1 MATTLEVRA
10 HWDDEAKVWWAESD
24 DVPGLVAEAATF
36 DQLVEN
42 VREVTPDLLELNGVK
57 VEGAEISV
65 RCIAER
71 TASVRPAA

>member
-1 MATTLEVRA
+1 MPTTLEVRA

-36 DQLVEN
+36 DELVEN

-57 VEGAEISV
+57 VEGAETAV

>member
-1 MATTLEVRA
+1 MPTKLEVRA

-36 DQLVEN
+36 DELVEN

-57 VEGAEISV
+57 IEAGGLA
-65 RCIAER
+65 
-71 TASVRPAA
+71 